1 MLISIS
7 DISESTKERNRK
19 EKELLE
25 ARRMAESANN
35 AKTAFLFNMSHDIR
49 TPMNAIIGFANLL
62 EKHFDDREK
71 VQNYIK
77 KIKSSSEFLLSL
89 INNVLE
95 MARIESGKMTLDATI
110 WNVEQFNDTL
120 VSVFEEQLRQKNLK
134 FTRNINIIHK
144 DVVCDALKLKEIY
157 FNILSNAIK
166 YTPEGGCISMTLDEI
181 PSEKEG
187 VSFYKCV
194 ITDTGIGMAEEFLP
208 HLFEEFTREKSTT
221 ESKIGGSGLGMPIV
235 KKLVEFMDGTIEV
248 QGRLGKGTTVTVMI
262 PHKTADRDALE
273 EMRKNALENTEV
285 SFEKKRVLLV
295 EDNDINAEIAVEIL
309 ESVGLKTERA
319 KDGIIC
325 VHMVQEANEDYY
337 DLILMDIQMPNM
349 NGYDAT
355 RKIRCLDGKKAVIP
369 IVAMTANAFEE
380 DKKNAFDAGMNGH
393 IAKPIKTDELIS
405 VLTEFLK

>member
-166 YTPEGGCISMTLDEI
+166 YTPEGDCISMTLDEI

-262 PHKTADRDALE
+262 SHKTVDRDALE
-273 EMRKNALENTEV
+273 EMRKNALE
-285 SFEKKRVLLV
+285 
-295 EDNDINAEIAVEIL
+295 
-309 ESVGLKTERA
+309 
-319 KDGIIC
+319 
-325 VHMVQEANEDYY
+325 
-337 DLILMDIQMPNM
+337 LI
-349 NGYDAT
+349 
-355 RKIRCLDGKKAVIP
+355 
-369 IVAMTANAFEE
+369 F
-380 DKKNAFDAGMNGH
+380 
-393 IAKPIKTDELIS
+393 

>member
-166 YTPEGGCISMTLDEI
+166 YTPEGDCISMTLDEI

-221 ESKIGGSGLGMPIV
+221 ESKIGGSGLEMPIV

-248 QGRLGKGTTVTVMI
+248 QSRLGEGTIVTVMI

-273 EMRKNALENTEV
+273 EMRKNALE
-285 SFEKKRVLLV
+285 
-295 EDNDINAEIAVEIL
+295 
-309 ESVGLKTERA
+309 
-319 KDGIIC
+319 
-325 VHMVQEANEDYY
+325 
-337 DLILMDIQMPNM
+337 LI
-349 NGYDAT
+349 
-355 RKIRCLDGKKAVIP
+355 
-369 IVAMTANAFEE
+369 F
-380 DKKNAFDAGMNGH
+380 
-393 IAKPIKTDELIS
+393 

>member
-166 YTPEGGCISMTLDEI
+166 YTPEGDCISMTLDEI

-248 QGRLGKGTTVTVMI
+248 QSRLGEGTIVTVMI

-273 EMRKNALENTEV
+273 EMRKNALE
-285 SFEKKRVLLV
+285 
-295 EDNDINAEIAVEIL
+295 
-309 ESVGLKTERA
+309 
-319 KDGIIC
+319 
-325 VHMVQEANEDYY
+325 
-337 DLILMDIQMPNM
+337 LI
-349 NGYDAT
+349 
-355 RKIRCLDGKKAVIP
+355 
-369 IVAMTANAFEE
+369 F
-380 DKKNAFDAGMNGH
+380 
-393 IAKPIKTDELIS
+393 

>member
-166 YTPEGGCISMTLDEI
+166 YTPEGDCISMTLDEI

-248 QGRLGKGTTVTVMI
+248 QGRLGEGTIVTVMI

-273 EMRKNALENTEV
+273 EMRKNALE
-285 SFEKKRVLLV
+285 
-295 EDNDINAEIAVEIL
+295 
-309 ESVGLKTERA
+309 
-319 KDGIIC
+319 
-325 VHMVQEANEDYY
+325 
-337 DLILMDIQMPNM
+337 LI
-349 NGYDAT
+349 
-355 RKIRCLDGKKAVIP
+355 
-369 IVAMTANAFEE
+369 F
-380 DKKNAFDAGMNGH
+380 
-393 IAKPIKTDELIS
+393 

>member
-166 YTPEGGCISMTLDEI
+166 YTPEGDCISMTLDEI

-208 HLFEEFTREKSTT
+208 HLLRNLHGKNRRLKVKSAVRDW
-221 ESKIGGSGLGMPIV
+221 KC
-235 KKLVEFMDGTIEV
+235 
-248 QGRLGKGTTVTVMI
+248 RL
-262 PHKTADRDALE
+262 
-273 EMRKNALENTEV
+273 
-285 SFEKKRVLLV
+285 
-295 EDNDINAEIAVEIL
+295 
-309 ESVGLKTERA
+309 
-319 KDGIIC
+319 
-325 VHMVQEANEDYY
+325 
-337 DLILMDIQMPNM
+337 
-349 NGYDAT
+349 
-355 RKIRCLDGKKAVIP
+355 
-369 IVAMTANAFEE
+369 
-380 DKKNAFDAGMNGH
+380 
-393 IAKPIKTDELIS
+393 
-405 VLTEFLK
+405 

>member
-1 MLISIS
+1 MRHSRRFNTVWLPEAGSGISRTEIRIIHIVLKDIRKFQGKFTISDEGQFDNHMLISIS

-166 YTPEGGCISMTLDEI
+166 YTPEGDCISMTLDEI

-208 HLFEEFTREKSTT
+208 HLLRNLHGKNRRLKVKSAVRDW
-221 ESKIGGSGLGMPIV
+221 EC
-235 KKLVEFMDGTIEV
+235 
-248 QGRLGKGTTVTVMI
+248 RL
-262 PHKTADRDALE
+262 
-273 EMRKNALENTEV
+273 
-285 SFEKKRVLLV
+285 
-295 EDNDINAEIAVEIL
+295 
-309 ESVGLKTERA
+309 
-319 KDGIIC
+319 
-325 VHMVQEANEDYY
+325 
-337 DLILMDIQMPNM
+337 
-349 NGYDAT
+349 
-355 RKIRCLDGKKAVIP
+355 
-369 IVAMTANAFEE
+369 
-380 DKKNAFDAGMNGH
+380 
-393 IAKPIKTDELIS
+393 
-405 VLTEFLK
+405 